1 MRASQTLPPNYRRAR
16 TFDLKSTP
24 RLLALNLLGLG
35 LLVLCLWLFGRFV
48 LWVRPADGIQILVFK
63 IADAR
68 DGLRWTG
75 VLLLIS
81 VLMVVVHEGLHG
93 VFFWYFTRQR
103 PHFAFKGA
111 YAYAA
116 APGWYL
122 PRNQYLITALAPLVV
137 ITLLGMIGLAQFP
150 SAWVLP
156 TLLLMSFNASG
167 AVGDLWVALG
177 LLRQPAAC
185 LALDQGDAATLFV
198 PED

>member
-1 MRASQTLPPNYRRAR
+1 VHASQTLPPNYRRAGS
-16 TFDLKSTP
+16 FDLKSTP

-35 LLVLCLWLFGRFV
+35 LLVLTLWLFGRFV
-48 LWVRPADGIQILVFK
+48 LWARPADGIDSLMFEV
-63 IADAR
+63 AGA
-68 DGLRWTG
+68 GGALRWTG

-93 VFFWYFTRQR
+93 IFFWYFTRQMPR
-103 PHFAFKGA
+103 FAFKGA

-122 PRNQYLITALAPLVV
+122 PRNQYLITGLAPLVV
-137 ITLLGMIGLAQFP
+137 ITLLGLAGLALFP
-150 SAWVLP
+150 SPWVLP

-185 LALDQGDAATLFV
+185 LALDEGDAATLFV
-198 PED
+198 PAE